1 MAARFITAVIVGLF
15 LLGLL
20 LTGVLGTETRLLF
33 YWPACV
39 ALGLAAVG
47 ASLRWRWRLKFAPAD
62 VCLASVLV
70 LAAYFVGRQL
80 TSPVVTH
87 AREDLFILLGC
98 LVTYT
103 LSATVLSHP
112 GARLWVLGV
121 LLLTTLGNLVV
132 GFIHFSGRWSFHV
145 VPSYMRAF
153 GDEHRIGGFY
163 NNPNHLAAFL
173 TMMSLVLAGMALFG
187 RGGAAR
193 KLLLGFVALSAA
205 IGVALTVSRGALVGL
220 AAGGVVLAALSLF
233 ILWKT
238 YPHLVGKLLVAT
250 AVVLAMGGMV
260 LFGVFSEQLQ
270 RRFGMSAFSEGEPRM
285 QIWKAALEQHQTHP
299 LIGAGARMFYEGC
312 VTYRQAIAPLWL
324 QEAEFVH
331 NEWLQTLADYGWV
344 GLVLLLAVLGIH
356 LRNAAGFL
364 RWFVTDK
371 FDRTA
376 TLMSNGLGLAV
387 GAAAAIVATMAHAG
401 FEFHFHVAAPALLAA
416 YLLGVLANPGFSPV
430 GQKPLRVPGCRPLL
444 KFALLAAGAVML
456 FGSWKYGR
464 AEFYA
469 EKASLLEK
477 DKSPEVTMER
487 LDWLTRAADLD
498 PENGDYWYQRGLVR
512 LETAAGQPETLAK
525 SLLKRGAEDL
535 DRAHRL
541 NPYSM
546 YPSLALADAYD
557 ALDEPTRAVQ
567 AIDDALRVAPLYEMP
582 RLAYALHLHR
592 QQRWAEAEEAYFWAD
607 QAAAG
612 RTGEAHP
619 FYLRMLKDAA
629 AAP

>member
-1 MAARFITAVIVGLF
+1 
-15 LLGLL
+15 
-20 LTGVLGTETRLLF
+20 
-33 YWPACV
+33 
-39 ALGLAAVG
+39 
-47 ASLRWRWRLKFAPAD
+47 
-62 VCLASVLV
+62 
-70 LAAYFVGRQL
+70 
-80 TSPVVTH
+80 
-87 AREDLFILLGC
+87 
-98 LVTYT
+98 
-103 LSATVLSHP
+103 
-112 GARLWVLGV
+112 
-121 LLLTTLGNLVV
+121 
-132 GFIHFSGRWSFHV
+132 
-145 VPSYMRAF
+145 
-153 GDEHRIGGFY
+153 
-163 NNPNHLAAFL
+163 
-173 TMMSLVLAGMALFG
+173 
-187 RGGAAR
+187 
-193 KLLLGFVALSAA
+193 
-205 IGVALTVSRGALVGL
+205 
-220 AAGGVVLAALSLF
+220 
-233 ILWKT
+233 
-238 YPHLVGKLLVAT
+238 
-250 AVVLAMGGMV
+250 
-260 LFGVFSEQLQ
+260 
-270 RRFGMSAFSEGEPRM
+270 
-285 QIWKAALEQHQTHP
+285 
-299 LIGAGARMFYEGC
+299 
-312 VTYRQAIAPLWL
+312 
-324 QEAEFVH
+324 
-331 NEWLQTLADYGWV
+331 
-344 GLVLLLAVLGIH
+344 
-356 LRNAAGFL
+356 
-364 RWFVTDK
+364 
-371 FDRTA
+371 
-376 TLMSNGLGLAV
+376 
-387 GAAAAIVATMAHAG
+387 
-401 FEFHFHVAAPALLAA
+401 VAAPALLAA

-487 LDWLTRAADLD
+487 LDWLTRAAELD